1 MEALQAIL
9 AKLNGSG
16 ITFDDMTP
24 KDFEQMKV
32 DSLNASEGSRHLEDG
47 YNCKACKNKGYIVKL
62 QESPGGH
69 FTQVMA
75 DCKCADIRRSILRM
89 KKSGLKDVIKD
100 FTFDKYEATE
110 PWQNTIKSAAKA
122 YSEHPNGW
130 FYIGGQSGAG
140 KSMICTAI
148 CREFLLNGRRVM
160 YMSWREDVA
169 VLKGLAMEPEEREKL
184 INRFKQT
191 EVLYIDDLFKD
202 GKGEDGKRKLPSPA
216 DIRLAFEIINYR
228 YNNPNL
234 LTLLSSEWSVD
245 ELLGIDEAIGGRI
258 FERAGANGFNIAPD
272 RSKNYRTKKMVT
284 L

>member
-1 MEALQAIL
+1 MERLQVIL
-9 AKLNGSG
+9 SRVNSMGL
-16 ITFDDMTP
+16 TFEDMTP
-24 KDFEQMKV
+24 RDLEQFKV
-32 DSLNASEGSRHLEDG
+32 DGLNATEGTRHLEDG
-47 YNCKACKNKGYIVKL
+47 YHCSVCKNKGFVVKL
-62 QESPGGH
+62 QELPGGH
-69 FTQVMA
+69 YTQVMA
-75 DCKCADIRRSILRM
+75 DCKCSEIRRSIIRM

-110 PWQNTIKSAAKA
+110 PWQQTIKNAAMEYTKQ
-122 YSEHPNGW
+122 PQGW

-148 CREFLLNGRRVM
+148 CRDFLLNGRRVM

-169 VLKGLAMEPEEREKL
+169 ALKGLAMEPEEREKL
-184 INRFKQT
+184 INRFKQA

-202 GKGEDGKRKLPSPA
+202 GKGEDGRRKLPSPA

-245 ELLGIDEAIGGRI
+245 ELLDIDEAIGGRI
-258 FERAGANGFNIAPD
+258 FERARGKSFSIAKD
-272 RSKNYRTKKMVT
+272 RSRNYRTKGAVI